1 MKTIKVIAFILATL
15 PLRMAFSADTQC
27 GPFLLSP
34 GSDGLMRINNTKPET
49 QKLTFLKEKED
60 YRNIKLQWM
69 VPTNSPG
76 HWYGMDY
83 VKKNGKAILN
93 VQLVQASMNV
103 PRVYGTYDCIKIK

>member
-1 MKTIKVIAFILATL
+1 MKTFKVIALTLVLL
-15 PLRMAFSADTQC
+15 PLRMAFAVDTQC

-34 GSDGLMRINNTKPET
+34 GSDGLMRINNAKPET

-60 YRNIKLQWM
+60 YRNIKMQWM

-76 HWYGMDY
+76 KWYGMDY

-93 VQLVQASMNV
+93 VQLVQANMNA
-103 PRVYGTYDCIKIK
+103 PRVYGTYDCIKVN